1 MQLPHM
7 FRRPIRLLF
16 PSTFRSHS
24 TKIQLPREKS
34 RSLVQGSVCSAEL
47 GQAEAWFAG
56 GTLGYHSS
64 GTPYMHNLARRMLP
78 LIGSACASPK
88 HLSFFSAGSSRY
100 MVRTELLWVPLAS
113 APPLSPGH
121 DTTSGARW
129 LVLVT

>member
-34 RSLVQGSVCSAEL
+34 RSSVQGTVCLAEL

-56 GTLGYHSS
+56 GTLVYHSS
-64 GTPYMHNLARRMLP
+64 GTPYMHNWREECYHR
-78 LIGSACASPK
+78 SAAHASPKK